1 MLKVFGKR
9 AMEEPWSFT
18 VDAKRSH
25 KRARFN
31 LLALEHDEYYFQVL
45 CASKQNAERFHFV
58 PNCKYHGDRS
68 YRTETGEVNYMRQR
82 GEKSLV
88 LSDGCAERLPFLACL
103 HLSPASVFNCT
114 CEAWVMWF

>member
-45 CASKQNAERFHFV
+45 CASKQNAERFH
-58 PNCKYHGDRS
+58 
-68 YRTETGEVNYMRQR
+68 
-82 GEKSLV
+82 
-88 LSDGCAERLPFLACL
+88 
-103 HLSPASVFNCT
+103 LSPTANT
-114 CEAWVMWF
+114 TGIDPTAHRRGR